1 MPSLIQFDLSSTK
14 PNHTSFNL
22 GLSNLDLAQIDLI
35 WSLTEFTHYELGLIW
50 TDMDLTWLG
59 LHPTWLDMIL
69 LQPDFM

>member
-35 WSLTEFTHYELGLIW
+35 WSLTEFTHYELGLI
-50 TDMDLTWLG
+50 
-59 LHPTWLDMIL
+59 
-69 LQPDFM
+69 